1 MITGCNIWMFFFW
14 NFWFLTIRFEYCNF
28 LNFYERYIG
37 SLEWVVFNIFLLID
51 ATDRI
56 KISSDQK
63 GLFFAVCLYPL
74 SFSINLDAT
83 VIFRYNKLLFKAEL
97 QGRKVP
103 NIAYL
108 PNVTLNVRFGHAY
121 YDNCFSNS
129 FCAKCNFQL
138 NKLFP
143 K

>member
-1 MITGCNIWMFFFW
+1 MTHADLFGIKLICLRSELNVATFW
-14 NFWFLTIRFEYCNF
+14 ILMV
-28 LNFYERYIG
+28 
-37 SLEWVVFNIFLLID
+37 WVIINNFLLID